1 MERFEIK
8 SKILKKYYL
17 ANGQKTK
24 IKQLKKI
31 SENENSYQSILNS
44 VYIGYIYRQ
53 KFLGNRY
60 LIKNNLQLL
69 TLHKKVL

>member
-31 SENENSYQSILNS
+31 SENENSY
-44 VYIGYIYRQ
+44 
-53 KFLGNRY
+53 
-60 LIKNNLQLL
+60 
-69 TLHKKVL
+69 